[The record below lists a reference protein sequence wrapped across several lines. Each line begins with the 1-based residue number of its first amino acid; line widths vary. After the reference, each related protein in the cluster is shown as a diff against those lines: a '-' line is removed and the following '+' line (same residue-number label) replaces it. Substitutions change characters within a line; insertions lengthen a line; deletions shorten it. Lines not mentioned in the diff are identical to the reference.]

1 MSSNRQVIER
11 YFAEVWGAGDMAAQ
25 AELVA
30 PGYTGSWL
38 IGGMPLRQGP
48 AGHAAWVAQVRA
60 GLPDARYA
68 VHDLIVEGDR
78 AVARVTLAGTH
89 LGPVAGRAP
98 TGAATSTEQIFVFH
112 LAGGQICAEWV
123 SFDRESF
130 LKQLAPAAEAV
141 AG

>member
-1 MSSNRQVIER
+1 MSTRQVIER

-25 AELVA
+25 SKLIA
-30 PGYTGSWL
+30 PSYTGSWL
-38 IGGMPLRQGP
+38 IAGMPLRQGS

-60 GLPDARYA
+60 GLPDARYT

-112 LAGGQICAEWV
+112 LTGGQICAEWV

-130 LKQLAPAAEAV
+130 LKQLAPIAEAV
-141 AG
+141 SG